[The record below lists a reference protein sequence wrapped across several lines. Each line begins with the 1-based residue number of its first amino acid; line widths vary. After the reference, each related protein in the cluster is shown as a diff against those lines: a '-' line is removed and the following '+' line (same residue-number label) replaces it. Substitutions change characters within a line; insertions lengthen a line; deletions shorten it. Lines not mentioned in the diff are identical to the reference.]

1 MWAGRDGGGRASQC
15 EPDSIMISR
24 TKAKGAGGLASH
36 RVHLSDALGVPQ
48 EARATTLSSLMLS
61 KLAPSVRS
69 AIVATRIGRRIG
81 KQFRS
86 LSMAPLL
93 TGLVASAA
101 HAQADAGPMV
111 LRIPASARALSM
123 GNVALNSND
132 ADALFYNPALLYN
145 ARGTAVS
152 MQRYGSFGTAGALAA
167 VTSAGSM
174 NIGVG
179 VQVLD
184 YSAPAFSYHELT
196 RSGATILGDSG
207 GVPATS
213 ISATFGITRTIRGR
227 RLGFSA
233 KYVSDRFG
241 AVDDGTVAFDIGML
255 GPSLGPGNLTF
266 VAQNIGQGVR
276 IGGAEGKLPTRFGAG
291 WGTSRG
297 FEAFDVAMQTQ
308 LLVDADGFVRPAAGG
323 EAAYVPIE
331 GVAFVARAGLRRSRE
346 TDESFAT
353 GGLGITLDRF
363 SLDYAIEPFLNGRSV
378 SHRVG
383 IRIK

>member
-1 MWAGRDGGGRASQC
+1 M
-15 EPDSIMISR
+15 
-24 TKAKGAGGLASH
+24 GA
-36 RVHLSDALGVPQ
+36 
-48 EARATTLSSLMLS
+48 
-61 KLAPSVRS
+61 
-69 AIVATRIGRRIG
+69 
-81 KQFRS
+81 
-86 LSMAPLL
+86 LL
-93 TGLVASAA
+93 TGVAASFAGIPAA

-132 ADALFYNPALLYN
+132 ADALFYNPALLFN

-152 MQRYGSFGTAGALAA
+152 MQRYGSFGTAGALAN

-184 YSAPAFSYHELT
+184 YSALPLSYRELT
-196 RSGATILGDSG
+196 RLGATALGDSG
-207 GVPATS
+207 GIPATS
-213 ISATFGITRTIRGR
+213 IAATIGITRNLFGR
-227 RLGFSA
+227 RMGFSA

-241 AVDDGTVAFDIGML
+241 AADDGTVAFDVGML

-266 VAQNIGQGVR
+266 VAQNIGQGIR
-276 IGGAEGKLPTRFGAG
+276 LGGAKGKLPTRFGAG
-291 WGTSRG
+291 WGTNRG
-297 FEAFDVAMQTQ
+297 FELFDVGMQTQ

-323 EAAYVPIE
+323 EASYVPIE
-331 GVAFVARAGLRRSRE
+331 GVAFVARAGLRRPRE